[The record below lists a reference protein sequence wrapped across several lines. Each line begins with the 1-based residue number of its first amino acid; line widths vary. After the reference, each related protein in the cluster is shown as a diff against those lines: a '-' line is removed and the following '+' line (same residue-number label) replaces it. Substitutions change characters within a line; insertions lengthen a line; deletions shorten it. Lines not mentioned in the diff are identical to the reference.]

1 MAGVFQVDRE
11 IFDNSIWQNPA
22 EFRLFFYILGNAV
35 WNEEGVK
42 YGDVLVKRGQYL
54 RSYRNLRIDL
64 MYMDNNTVKYYGIAT
79 IKRNVD
85 KLVIDGRLKK
95 EETELGTLFTVVNY
109 NKYQGFE
116 RFDNDSLEQQ
126 RNTCGTPAE
135 HLRNNK
141 KKDNKD
147 NKKNPPLKKEKR
159 IFTNDDKEYLLSK
172 YLSRQI
178 AKRLEKP
185 EKDEKTL
192 QSWSDVFNKMVRLD
206 KLDIDEMK
214 DVLVFSQGHKF
225 WKNNILSAGKFRTQ
239 YLTLLG
245 QMKGEED

>member
-1 MAGVFQVDRE
+1 MEGWVSLHRQLISKP
-11 IFDNSIWQNPA
+11 IFDNEKLLKVFIWCLLKATHKEHEQLIGRQTITLLPGQFPTGRIKASVELNMKPSTAWEYLKILEGNESIDIKSNSKFSVVTIVNWELYQLDN
-22 EFRLFFYILGNAV
+22 
-35 WNEEGVK
+35 
-42 YGDVLVKRGQYL
+42 
-54 RSYRNLRIDL
+54 RNS
-64 MYMDNNTVKYYGIAT
+64 
-79 IKRNVD
+79 
-85 KLVIDGRLKK
+85 
-95 EETELGTLFTVVNY
+95 
-109 NKYQGFE
+109 
-116 RFDNDSLEQQ
+116 DS
-126 RNTCGTPAE
+126 
-135 HLRNNK
+135 K
-141 KKDNKD
+141 SDNKSTTNRQQID
-147 NKKNPPLKKEKR
+147 TNNNVNNGNNVNKKNPPLKKEKR

-206 KLDIDEMK
+206 KLGIDEMK